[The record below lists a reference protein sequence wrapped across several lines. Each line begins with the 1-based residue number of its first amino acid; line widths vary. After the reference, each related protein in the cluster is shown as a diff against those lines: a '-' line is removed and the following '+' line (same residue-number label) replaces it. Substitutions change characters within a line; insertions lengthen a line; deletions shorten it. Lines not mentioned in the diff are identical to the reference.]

1 LKALAK
7 IELEGMQELIDRVN
21 KLGTKGEVIKKNTLI
36 KAGTLVKD
44 SMEKKA
50 PRSILNKK
58 HMADNIKMSDIEKE
72 NGVDYIKIGPNK
84 GDNSEFFYSKFTEW
98 GTSKIPAQHWAENS
112 VLENKKEI
120 NEIIV
125 EELKRGLEDDS

>member
-1 LKALAK
+1 MAK

-21 KLGTKGEVIKKNTLI
+21 KLGVKGEIIKKRALD
-36 KAGTLVKD
+36 KAGNLVKG

-50 PRSILNKK
+50 PRSSLSKK
-58 HMADNIKMSDIEKE
+58 HMADNIKVSDIEKE
-72 NGVDYIKIGPNK
+72 NGMDFVEIGPNK

-112 VLENKKEI
+112 ILENKREI
-120 NEIIV
+120 NNIMK
-125 EELKRGLEDDS
+125 EELQRGLEE